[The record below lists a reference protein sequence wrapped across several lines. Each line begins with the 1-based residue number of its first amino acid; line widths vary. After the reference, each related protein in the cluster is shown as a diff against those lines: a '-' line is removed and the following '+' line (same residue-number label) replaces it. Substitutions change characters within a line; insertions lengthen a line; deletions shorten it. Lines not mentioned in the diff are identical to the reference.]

1 MHALVRVELRYNPDH
16 AAADAS
22 ASSPQ
27 ALSEETYRAKAVS
40 LAQRIRPWVYR
51 YGVGRQT
58 RRVRYRRATTV
69 LDPATDLDDA
79 SEGARARLVDAVW
92 VETLTDVRRMKSG
105 ESTEFKGA
113 SDRCVLYLFGGG
125 FCYFTSETYAPGMPW
140 IIERIPGPTAS
151 ICLLEPRTSPEHVF
165 PAALDDVVAT
175 YMALLKTYGDSS
187 RIAVAGDSSGGGL
200 ALGLCARLKI
210 LDVPMPA
217 CLALMSPWTDLS
229 CTLPSWTTNADFD
242 VLPSPEGL
250 FNIPRNYLGP
260 DHRIISLNNSLVSPA
275 CSPKGAFEGF
285 PPTLIQVGRAEV
297 LLDDARV
304 VAEKMEMDGCVVELQ
319 VYKDAIHFFQCFLG
333 LTKSDVPARALDA
346 AGSWIGRW
354 MTGS

>member
-1 MHALVRVELRYNPDH
+1 MHALVRIELRYNPDH
-16 AAADAS
+16 AAADAPP
-22 ASSPQ
+22 SSPQ
-27 ALSEETYRAKAVS
+27 ALSEEAYRARAVA
-40 LAQRIRPWVYR
+40 LAQLIRPWVYR

-69 LDPATDLDDA
+69 LDPATDLCDE
-79 SEGARARLVDAVW
+79 SVGGVARLVDAVW
-92 VETLTDVRRMKSG
+92 VETLTDVRRMKS
-105 ESTEFKGA
+105 ETSAEFKGA
-113 SDRCVLYLFGGG
+113 SG
-125 FCYFTSETYAPGMPW
+125 FCYFTSGTYAPGMPW
-140 IIERIPGPTAS
+140 IVERVPGPTAS

-175 YMALLKTYGDSS
+175 YMALLKTYDSS
-187 RIAVAGDSSGGGL
+187 RIAIAGDSSGGGL

-217 CLALMSPWTDLS
+217 CLVLMSPWTDLS
-229 CTLPSWTTNADFD
+229 CTLPSWTTNAGFD
-242 VLPSPEGL
+242 VLPPPEGL
-250 FNIPRNYLGP
+250 FNIPRSYLGP
-260 DHRIISLNNSLVSPA
+260 DHKIISLNNSLVSPA

-285 PPTLIQVGRAEV
+285 PPTLIQVGGAEV

-333 LTKSDVPARALDA
+333 LTRSDVPARALDA

-354 MTGS
+354 MAGS